1 MDTEDRAPE
10 EISPE
15 TESYLQGLSDEEL
28 ERVQARAKRILAARR
43 DPSRAAGN
51 ESSRWL
57 TATRTNCFRCPR
69 CRPSKE
75 ARDQAKPGEDVQ
87 LERVHGPYWFLES
100 YRPVE
105 SYWKDGSGRKRPGKR
120 SSKYIGRHLPAEL
133 AEEFG
138 LEEGV
143 SPENTDYIE

>member
-1 MDTEDRAPE
+1 MDTEHQA
-10 EISPE
+10 SPDQE
-15 TESYLQGLSDEEL
+15 LSKQTEDYLQSLSDEEL

-43 DPSRAAGN
+43 DPHRAEGN

-75 ARDQAKPGEDVQ
+75 ARDNGEDVE
-87 LERVHGPYWFLES
+87 LDRVHGPYWFLES
-100 YRPVE
+100 YKPSK
-105 SYWKDGSGRKRPGKR
+105 SYWRDGSGRKRPGKR
-120 SSKYIGRHLPAEL
+120 SAKYIGRKLPTDL

-143 SPENTDYIE
+143 TPENTNYID